1 MIDAL
6 ISKYAFYILG
16 TKPNMKRTIEIAQE
30 AIEIDVNLEDL
41 TKEQIYLRGFE
52 RGVAQG
58 ARRLAEHLAS
68 SISTRV

>member
-1 MIDAL
+1 MEQEE
-6 ISKYAFYILG
+6 K
-16 TKPNMKRTIEIAQE
+16 KKE

-52 RGVAQG
+52 RGFARG